1 MDEYGHSF
9 APPHVFQDRGPL
21 RGYWIISARV
31 LDMQRYNAYL
41 EVAVHVID
49 GLGGRM
55 IIRTP
60 QVFVAAGSPK
70 PRLVVVQFANLAD
83 ARAAFDDI
91 SQQAAMLLYEGVA
104 EYDVSIVEGYDDFG

>member
-9 APPHVFQDRGPL
+9 APPHGSQDRGPL

-31 LDMQRYNAYL
+31 LDMQRYTAYL
-41 EVAVHVID
+41 EVAVDVVD
-49 GLGGRM
+49 RLGGRM

-70 PRLVVVQFANLAD
+70 PRLVVVQFADLAD
-83 ARAAFDDI
+83 ARSAFDDL